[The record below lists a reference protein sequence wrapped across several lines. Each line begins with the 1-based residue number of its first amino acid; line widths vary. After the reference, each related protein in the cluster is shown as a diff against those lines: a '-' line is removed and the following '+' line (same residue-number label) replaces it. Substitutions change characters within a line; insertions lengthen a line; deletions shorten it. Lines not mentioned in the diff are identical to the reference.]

1 MAAGV
6 GGVGRK
12 LWVSAVAGIVAAVV
26 EMAVVLPIQAKL
38 GATPAQVFQSIA
50 AGAVGRAAFA
60 GGLQMVALGVVLH
73 TLISLVA
80 AALFVFATDR
90 LPVLLRRPVVSGV
103 LYGAACYVVMTF
115 VVMPLSKIGFS
126 MPKTLFLF
134 SLSFGVH
141 LFAFGLPIGLAAR
154 AMLGQPTRALGSV
167 SGGLRA

>member
-1 MAAGV
+1 MANTASGVVRKVWASVAAG
-6 GGVGRK
+6 
-12 LWVSAVAGIVAAVV
+12 LTAAVV

-50 AGAVGRAAFA
+50 AGAMGRAAFA
-60 GGLQMVALGVVLH
+60 GGAQAVALGVFFH

-90 LPVLLRRPVVSGV
+90 LPVLLRRPVISGI
-103 LYGAACYVVMTF
+103 LYGVPCYVVMTF

-126 MPKTLFLF
+126 MPKSLGLF

-141 LFAFGLPIGLAAR
+141 LFAFGLPISLVAR
-154 AMLGQPTRALGSV
+154 AMLRLS
-167 SGGLRA
+167 